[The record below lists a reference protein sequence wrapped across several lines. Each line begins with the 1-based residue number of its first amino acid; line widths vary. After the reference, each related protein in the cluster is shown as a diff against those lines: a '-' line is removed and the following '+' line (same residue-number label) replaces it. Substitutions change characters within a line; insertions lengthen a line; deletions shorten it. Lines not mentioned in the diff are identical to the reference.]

1 MAWSRAPTSSET
13 ICTRNDPL
21 ECPGFHRPPP
31 TTVAGA
37 AAARRRLG
45 AAGAGTRPNA
55 PRRSPPLMKRSRV
68 IIGAA
73 LVLGL
78 LVGYW
83 LLHQSGAITAIL
95 DSSALKPNIA
105 ALGAWGP
112 MAVIALMVLAILV
125 SPIPS
130 APIALAAGAAYG
142 HTWGTLYVLAGAELG
157 ALAAFGIARLVGHEL
172 LRHWFGDRLALGW
185 IGSQNML
192 MGLVFATRLLPFISF
207 DVISYAAGLTV
218 LSFWR
223 FALATLAGVAP
234 ASFLLAHFGGEMA
247 TGESDRILLAAAGIG
262 LLVAIP
268 LVAKVVR
275 DRLKHR
281 RTPGAA
287 RRSRIRTKRS

>member
-1 MAWSRAPTSSET
+1 MIRLNARTPA
-13 ICTRNDPL
+13 
-21 ECPGFHRPPP
+21 RPPP

-37 AAARRRLG
+37 AAARRRLD

-55 PRRSPPLMKRSRV
+55 PRRSPPLVKRSRV
-68 IIGAA
+68 VIGVV

-78 LVGYW
+78 LVAYW
-83 LLHQSGAITAIL
+83 LLHQSGAITAIR
-95 DSSALKPNIA
+95 DSSALKPNIT

-112 MAVIALMVLAILV
+112 VAVIALMALAILI

-185 IGSQNML
+185 VGSQNML
-192 MGLVFATRLLPFISF
+192 MGIVFASRLLPFISF
-207 DVISYAAGLTV
+207 DLISYAAGLTV

-234 ASFLLAHFGGEMA
+234 ASFLLAHFGGEIA
-247 TGESDRILLAAAGIG
+247 TGKSDRILLATAGLG

-268 LVAKVVR
+268 LVAKFVR
-275 DRLKHR
+275 DRLKR
-281 RTPGAA
+281 RRAPGPGAPKPG
-287 RRSRIRTKRS
+287 SY